1 MKIRINGQLFENP
14 NIVDGTL
21 SVLQACEEFGFNIP
35 RYCYHQKLSVAGNCR
50 MCLVE
55 LEGAPKPIASCAIPQ
70 ASNMSIHLDSNIT
83 KKAREGVTEF
93 LLLNHPLDCPVCDQG
108 GECDL
113 QDQSLLFGN
122 DRSRFYEYKR
132 AVSNKNCGPLVKM
145 VMTRCIHCTRCVR
158 FATEVAGISDLGV
171 TGRGRSMEIGP
182 YIEKILKSELSG
194 NIIDLCPVG
203 ALTSKPYAFNARPW
217 ELVSFDCIDTFDS
230 LGSNITVQSRDRLTI
245 ERIIPR
251 RNALLNG
258 DWISDKSRFSY
269 DGINSQRITIPYSTF
284 SFNVDSYNNRSSLEP
299 YNTNSK
305 NGFFDYKILLDDLLL
320 NWIYT
325 GYRHRISLCNSQLDA
340 SSLFHF
346 KNVCKSRQ
354 SGISFSHDT
363 GFGAQLDSDFRT
375 YYRFNTTFLD
385 YSNKTDFS
393 LIVGFDAKY
402 ENPVLHS
409 QLLNMARSGVTF
421 KFLGNFLN
429 SELGKLHY
437 GYSTKHLKSIFNGCS
452 RLCQDFVLS
461 ISPSIIMGSP
471 KNTFFRNSFF
481 FKSFFSLSNYI
492 PFIKM
497 SSDFSKVT
505 WFGVNTLLRKSNEF
519 FANDLY
525 VSDKSNSILLSI
537 DHSVVFTHPW
547 YSLSVD
553 DKIFNKF
560 FRKSCDNWDIAN
572 SFTDNYINENFIN
585 IYQGTHADTTFFNA
599 DFVIPMMTSLEKD
612 SIFVNAEGFKQFSQ
626 KAIPSAVNT
635 TLHNDNF
642 FVETPSVSDFT
653 DICPSS
659 NNKELCDIYL
669 LRLSL
674 DTYYTYGDKS
684 IFCFNTWLSDSP
696 IYSSISNYY
705 MSDSISR
712 ASFTMSKCSSQN
724 VHSNVL
730 VDSTVRSIY

>member
-1 MKIRINGQLFENP
+1 MKIRINGELFENP
-14 NIVDGTL
+14 NIADGSL

-70 ASNMSIHLDSNIT
+70 AASMSIHLDSTIT

-158 FATEVAGISDLGV
+158 FATEVAGVSDLGV

-230 LGSNITVQSRDRLTI
+230 LGSNITVQSRDRLSI

-269 DGINSQRITIPYSTF
+269 DGVHSQRIVYPYSTF
-284 SFNVDSYNNRSSLEP
+284 SFNIDSYSNRTSLEP
-299 YNTNSK
+299 YNSNSK
-305 NGFFDYKILLDDLLL
+305 NGFFDYKLVLDDLLL
-320 NWIYT
+320 NWVYT
-325 GYRHRISLCNSQLDA
+325 GHRHRISLCNSQLDV
-340 SSLFHF
+340 SSIFHF

-354 SGISFSHDT
+354 SCISYSHDT
-363 GFGAQLDSDFRT
+363 GFGSQLDSDFRS
-375 YYRFNTTFLD
+375 YYRFNTTFLN
-385 YSNKTDFS
+385 YFNNTDFS

-409 QLLNMARSGVTF
+409 QLLNMARSGVAL

-429 SELGKLHY
+429 SELGKFQS
-437 GYSTKHLKSIFNGCS
+437 GYSTKHLNSIFNGCS
-452 RLCQDFVLS
+452 KLCQEFILS
-461 ISPSIIMGSP
+461 TSPSVVMGSP
-471 KNTFFRNSFF
+471 KNISLVNSFF
-481 FKSFFSLSNYI
+481 FKSFLGLSNYV
-492 PFIKM
+492 PFIKV
-497 SSDFSKVT
+497 STDFSKIT

-519 FANDLY
+519 FVNDLH
-525 VSDKSNSILLSI
+525 VSGKSNSILSSI
-537 DHSVVFTHPW
+537 DHSIVFSQPW

-553 DKIFNKF
+553 DCVFNRF
-560 FRKSCDNWDIAN
+560 SNKSRGIWNYNN
-572 SFTDNYINENFIN
+572 SFVDNFINENFVN
-585 IYQGTHADTTFFNA
+585 LYQGTHADTTFFNS
-599 DFVIPMMTSLEKD
+599 DFVIPMSTSLEKD
-612 SIFVNAEGFKQFSQ
+612 SIFVNTEGVKQFSQ
-626 KAIPSAVNT
+626 KAIPSIINKS
-635 TLHNDNF
+635 LQDGNF
-642 FVETPSVSDFT
+642 FVEDGLVSDLD
-653 DICPSS
+653 DICPS
-659 NNKELCDIYL
+659 NIGKDFNDIHL
-669 LRLSL
+669 LRLNL
-674 DTYYTYGDKS
+674 DTYVGYGSSSS
-684 IFCFNTWLSDSP
+684 ICVSMWFTHVS

-705 MSDSISR
+705 MSDSTSR

-724 VHSNVL
+724 THSNVL
-730 VDSTVRSIY
+730 ADSTIRTIY